1 MTSVK
6 ERIAALQNSQR
17 NEKSSS
23 VPQSPITRKNVNH
36 NFQSIQSR
44 IEMSYQEEQESQQPI
59 AKSNKPTPSR
69 TKVSSLA
76 QNMKG
81 LDMQAMLSGHRIGEK
96 TPWKKDTNSTET
108 GGIQND
114 VVGENEIMKTQH
126 LKRAVIE
133 HGRRRPRTI
142 PNSLQGI
149 KFSTE

>member
-1 MTSVK
+1 M
-6 ERIAALQNSQR
+6 
-17 NEKSSS
+17 
-23 VPQSPITRKNVNH
+23 NH